1 MILIVFGVILNKQLE
16 GRAVLEHIKTD
27 KSGIMMYF
35 ETIEN
40 ICFSIKVFNDEFSFK
55 VKECEY
61 HPINVLE
68 SIELVRNFIDEEH
81 KTILRMFEFSGD
93 NNTEQIIAAINF
105 LNQNGYI
112 VRMNLQKYINK
123 WIAFTQR
130 GMEPILHGR
139 IISVSNFDEFFYVK
153 CKNGEIRYPNIEDA
167 IKFFDSKKECY
178 EFK

>member
-1 MILIVFGVILNKQLE
+1 MVCHISSIWNELNKQLK
-16 GRAVLEHIKTD
+16 GNSNLEYVKIS
-27 KSGIMMYF
+27 KSGIVMYF

-68 SIELVRNFIDEEH
+68 SIELVRSFIEEH
-81 KTILRMFEFSGD
+81 KTILRIFEF
-93 NNTEQIIAAINF
+93 NV
-105 LNQNGYI
+105 NQNGYV

-123 WIAFTQR
+123 WIAFTQQ

-139 IISVSNFDEFFYVK
+139 IISVSNFDEFFM
-153 CKNGEIRYPNIEDA
+153 
-167 IKFFDSKKECY
+167 
-178 EFK
+178 

>member
-1 MILIVFGVILNKQLE
+1 M
-16 GRAVLEHIKTD
+16 
-27 KSGIMMYF
+27 
-35 ETIEN
+35 
-40 ICFSIKVFNDEFSFK
+40 
-55 VKECEY
+55 
-61 HPINVLE
+61 E

-105 LNQNGYI
+105 LNQNGYV

-153 CKNGEIRYPNIEDA
+153 CKNGEIRYPNVKDA